1 MSGLFASRGPVGEPW
16 FRIGRLEVGTV
27 MFVVLLVVGSWV
39 AWVFNPALPLVLGY
53 SPSALGS
60 GEVWRLVTWPLANEL
75 GLWEVLGVFLF
86 WYFGTELEQQIGR
99 RQTVWLLAGIWASL
113 TAASTVAGLLLTDQW
128 LAGIGLVQFV
138 ILLLWIAEYPSRPFF
153 FGIPAWVVGVV
164 LVGVQALGMVA
175 YRALGNLVSLLLSLV
190 LVAFVARM
198 VGLLTSYPWIPG
210 GRTPAPRTRTRAP
223 RMTRADVKEQRR
235 RMTDR
240 EQLDAILDQINER
253 GLGSLSAAQRREL
266 TRLRD
271 RLRRG

>member
-1 MSGLFASRGPVGEPW
+1 
-16 FRIGRLEVGTV
+16 

-86 WYFGTELEQQIGR
+86 WYFAPSSTDRTPADGVAAR
-99 RQTVWLLAGIWASL
+99 RDLGHL
-113 TAASTVAGLLLTDQW
+113 TAASTVAGLLLTGRW
-128 LAGIGLVQFV
+128 LAGIGLVQFL
-138 ILLLWIAEYPSRPFF
+138 ILLLWIAEYPSRRSSSAFRP
-153 FGIPAWVVGVV
+153 GWWSGAGRRS
-164 LVGVQALGMVA
+164 GAGMVA

-210 GRTPAPRTRTRAP
+210 GRTPAPRTRSRAP